1 MTVLQSLAIKL
12 LMLAITA
19 GVLYW
24 ALGVE
29 APEPQR
35 LAQLSVG
42 PETTDRPKAELPA
55 ADNPGVET
63 SREDPVLTPTQ
74 NPSPPAPRTKSPVIA
89 PARHSVTFPINLNTA
104 GREQLL
110 ELPGIGD
117 KLAERILAYRKSH
130 GAFRNVEELR
140 KVKGI
145 GKKRMEQV
153 RPLVT
158 AAHD

>member
-24 ALGVE
+24 ALGTE
-29 APEPQR
+29 PPEPER
-35 LAQLSVG
+35 IAQSSVG
-42 PETTDRPKAELPA
+42 PETTDRSKVELPA
-55 ADNPGVET
+55 ADNSGLET
-63 SREDPVLTPTQ
+63 GRKDPVLTPTQ
-74 NPSPPAPRTKSPVIA
+74 NPSPPAPRTKSHVTA
-89 PARHSVTFPINLNTA
+89 PARRSVTFPIDLNTA

-117 KLAERILAYRKSH
+117 KLAERILMYRKSH

-145 GKKRMEQV
+145 GKKRMEKV